1 MVGPKNIGVV
11 RYLLQ
16 PGYQLTRKEELA
28 QAAFERDWRKVSWL
42 QDKLLNSWPA
52 KVLAVKE
59 VADADS
65 VPGVDGVLWI
75 TDVQFQITLQV
86 GAGIEHRPSL
96 TAKK

>member
-1 MVGPKNIGVV
+1 M
-11 RYLLQ
+11 Q
-16 PGYQLTRKEELA
+16 EELA

-75 TDVQFQITLQV
+75 TDVQKAKAAKCLTL
-86 GAGIEHRPSL
+86 RDYYPL
-96 TAKK
+96 PNR